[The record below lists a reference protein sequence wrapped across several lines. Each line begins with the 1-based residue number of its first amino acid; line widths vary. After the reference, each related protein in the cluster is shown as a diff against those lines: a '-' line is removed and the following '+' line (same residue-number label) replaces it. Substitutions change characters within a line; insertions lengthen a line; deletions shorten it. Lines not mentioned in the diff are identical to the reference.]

1 MPGTSPSKQEIEE
14 SRRSFETGQSADS
27 GNYLSDSKFSDF
39 EECETDP
46 VDLVNPIS

>member
-1 MPGTSPSKQEIEE
+1 MPGTSSSKQKIVE
-14 SRRSFETGQSADS
+14 SRRSFETGQSADL
-27 GNYLSDSKFSDF
+27 GDYFSDSEFSDF